1 MFIGLLIFQDLW
13 IKELSLLT
21 QMTLTILV
29 QASHTPL
36 RCGGSS
42 QLLGNSANTDSFH
55 QAKGEPGQALVPT
68 PTLETNKQTT
78 LTMTGRGQLPPSPLQ
93 GSTSPVLGVLTSQ
106 SCSEFKCG
114 HKSDKS
120 DNTATSGRLVS
131 VRVANFPEI
140 FVVFCFQNCLDL
152 LIKVKCSYGVPRI

>member
-1 MFIGLLIFQDLW
+1 MEGAHDFWGTLQIRIHFIRQ
-13 IKELSLLT
+13 
-21 QMTLTILV
+21 
-29 QASHTPL
+29 
-36 RCGGSS
+36 R
-42 QLLGNSANTDSFH
+42 GNRG
-55 QAKGEPGQALVPT
+55 KPWY
-68 PTLETNKQTT
+68 PTLPLKQTNKQTT
-78 LTMTGRGQLPPSPLQ
+78 LTMTGRGQLPPRPLQ